1 MTRALVLTIA
11 ALISFQFTAQS
22 QNITIDSSFGT
33 AGVAA
38 FDLGYTFPQVKAS
51 VVQLD
56 GKILALAE
64 LQNNTGSPAADIGL
78 CRYLNNG
85 ALDVDFGD
93 NGILTTSWG
102 LNSRPA
108 DLLALPD
115 GKILVAGFSMN
126 ELVIARY
133 HPNGDVDLSFGT
145 DGQARFPSSNHTA
158 RLHLTT
164 DGKIAVATFC
174 LDWTACALRLARLL
188 PDGAPDETYG
198 NAGFIDLN
206 QYDISYIHDVTWTDS
221 DQVVIAGPYYW
232 HRFDQDGQFENSFA
246 FPALDIVFYEIEI
259 QPDGKVVALGQ
270 NSSRL
275 VALARMHPDGSL
287 DESFGDGGIVQDGW
301 ELPYFI
307 TNNIRG
313 MLVLPNGKIAI
324 SGLLDPD
331 AYTYLLQLNPD
342 GSIDN
347 TFGDWGGTVVLHETK
362 PGHLAGVLLTHN
374 SSLIAI
380 GVKVYGLAL
389 NKYSSD
395 GQSDA
400 TFGIAGKVFTP
411 IRAPFSNDWILATAV
426 QPDGKILLAAQAY
439 YQYYVDNF
447 GVIQLVTISR
457 QVIMRT
463 FADGSLDTAFGEG
476 GIFSVAELPF
486 TIGQLAIQPDG
497 KIIAIGGNTA
507 LEYTGLLRLDSTG
520 QVDET
525 FAQNGLL
532 RQFGLRVINY
542 YQCIAFQA
550 DGKIL
555 LAGTTSELSTPAFLL
570 ARFDANG
577 LPDTSFGV
585 NSRIYEYFGN
595 TTYAQI
601 SAMLIQPDGK
611 ILVAGYHDN
620 SGPKLVLAR
629 YLPGNGSP
637 DNTFG
642 SNGKATYS
650 ATSPNGNGLFVRW
663 LALQPDGKIAASGG
677 RFEPIVIVSRFNAN
691 GSPDDTFGDGGILIT
706 PIEAYDVLDFK
717 PAENGKLAIATYR
730 YNSGNQNYT
739 LSFALINANGSMDS
753 TFGDNGVE
761 TIVSNSPP
769 TRANLRA
776 DGSILLSYIINGDAA
791 LVKYASPI
799 SVGTIK
805 TPAILSQLLVYPNPV
820 NDTSVIE
827 FELREAE
834 TLSVEMYDMAG
845 KKVGIL
851 ASRQRFDAGS
861 HQIALRMGQLPRS
874 SYVLVLNSGK
884 WHTAERI
891 VY

>member
-1 MTRALVLTIA
+1 MIRTLVLTIA
-11 ALISFQFTAQS
+11 ALITFQFTAQS
-22 QNITIDSSFGT
+22 QNITIDSSFGA

-38 FDLGYTFPQVKAS
+38 FDLGFTFPRVKAS

-64 LQNNTGSPAADIGL
+64 LHNNSGSPAADIGL

-93 NGILTTSWG
+93 NGILTTSWS
-102 LNSRPA
+102 LNSRPT

-133 HPNGDVDLSFGT
+133 HSNGGVDLSFGT
-145 DGQARFPSSNHTA
+145 DGQARFPLSNHTA

-164 DGKIAVATFC
+164 DGKIAVAAFC
-174 LDWTACALRLARLL
+174 QDWTACPLRLVRLL
-188 PDGAPDETYG
+188 PDGAADETYG
-198 NAGFIDLN
+198 NAGFIDLTP
-206 QYDISYIHDVTWTDS
+206 YDISYIHDVNWTDS
-221 DQVVIAGPYYW
+221 DQVVIAGPYDW
-232 HRFDQDGQFENSFA
+232 HRFDQEGQFENSFA
-246 FPALDIVFYEIEI
+246 FPTLDIVFYEIEI

-270 NSSRL
+270 NSSGL
-275 VALARMHPDGSL
+275 VALARVHSDGGL
-287 DESFGDGGIVQDGW
+287 DESFGDGGIVQDEW
-301 ELPYFI
+301 DLAYYI

-313 MLVLPNGKIAI
+313 MLVLPNGNIAI
-324 SGLLDPD
+324 SGLLGQDN
-331 AYTYLLQLNPD
+331 YSYLLQLNPD

-347 TFGDWGGTVVLHETK
+347 TFGNWGSTALYETE

-389 NKYSSD
+389 NKYSPG

-411 IRAPFSNDWILATAV
+411 IRAPFSTDRILASAV
-426 QPDGKILLAAQAY
+426 QPDGKILLAAHAY

-447 GVIQLVTISR
+447 GVIQLITISK

-463 FADGSLDTAFGEG
+463 FTDGSLDTAFGEG
-476 GIFSVAELPF
+476 GIFSGAEVPF

-497 KIIAIGGNTA
+497 KIIAIGGNDA

-550 DGKIL
+550 DGNIL
-555 LAGTTSELSTPAFLL
+555 LAGTTFELSIPAFLL

-585 NSRIYEYFGN
+585 NSQIYEYFGN
-595 TTYAQI
+595 STYAQI
-601 SAMLIQPDGK
+601 SALLVQPDGK

-620 SGPKLVLAR
+620 SGPTLVLAR

-650 ATSPNGNGLFVRW
+650 ATSPDGNGLFVRW
-663 LALQPDGKIAASGG
+663 LALQADGKIAASGG

-691 GSPDDTFGDGGILIT
+691 GSPDDTFGDDGILIT
-706 PIEAYDVLDFK
+706 PIEASDVLDFK

-730 YNSGNQNYT
+730 YHSGNQNYP
-739 LSFALINANGSMDS
+739 LSFALINADGSIDS

-769 TRANLRA
+769 ARANLRA
-776 DGSILLSYIINGDAA
+776 DGSILLSVSINGDAA

-805 TPAILSQLLVYPNPV
+805 TPARLPQLLVYPNPV
-820 NDTSVIE
+820 DDTSVIE

-834 TLSVEMYDMAG
+834 TLSAEMYDMAG
-845 KKVGIL
+845 KKVIIL
-851 ASRQRFDAGS
+851 AGPQRFDAGT
-861 HQIALRMGQLPRS
+861 HQIALRMGQLPRG
-874 SYVLVLNSGK
+874 SYVLVLSSRK
-884 WHTAERI
+884 WHTAKRV